1 MTNTIISN
9 YQLRQAQ
16 MQQAQQQMQA
26 QMMQQSYTLTVAQM
40 MMALP
45 NLTLDQLQ
53 SIYDTAKGLLK
64 DKYIERLAGIEN
76 EEE

>member
-16 MQQAQQQMQA
+16 MMQAQQQMQA